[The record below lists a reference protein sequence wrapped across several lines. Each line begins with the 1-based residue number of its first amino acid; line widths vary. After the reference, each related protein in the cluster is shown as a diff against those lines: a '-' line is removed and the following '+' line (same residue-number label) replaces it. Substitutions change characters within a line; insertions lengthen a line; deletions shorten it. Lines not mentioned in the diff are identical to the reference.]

1 MKNTF
6 IIAEAGVNHNGKI
19 HIAKKLIDAAKNC
32 GVDAIKFQT
41 YIARNLSSR
50 KALTAQYQSKNKIK
64 QLNLLKKLS
73 LTFDENLILKKYC
86 KKKKIYFLSSAFD
99 IDSLKFLLNLNLKYY
114 KVPSGQIDDLPYL
127 KLLAKKNKKV
137 IISTGMANVKEISK
151 VIEIFKINGTKNK
164 NLSLLHCTSAYPTP
178 EKETNLKTILYLK
191 KKYKIKVGFSDHTI
205 GIDASVASVAM
216 GAEIIEKHF
225 TLNNKMKGPDHKAS
239 LEPNELKKMVEKIRV
254 IEKMLG
260 REKKIITP
268 NEKKNIQYVRKSIV
282 AKKNIKKGEKF
293 TIENITTKRPAK
305 GVSPMNFYNLIGK
318 KSKKNFFEDDLIQI

>member
-73 LTFDENLILKKYC
+73 LTFDENLILQKYC

-127 KLLAKKNKKV
+127 KL
-137 IISTGMANVKEISK
+137 
-151 VIEIFKINGTKNK
+151 
-164 NLSLLHCTSAYPTP
+164 
-178 EKETNLKTILYLK
+178 
-191 KKYKIKVGFSDHTI
+191 
-205 GIDASVASVAM
+205 
-216 GAEIIEKHF
+216 
-225 TLNNKMKGPDHKAS
+225 
-239 LEPNELKKMVEKIRV
+239 
-254 IEKMLG
+254 
-260 REKKIITP
+260 
-268 NEKKNIQYVRKSIV
+268 
-282 AKKNIKKGEKF
+282 
-293 TIENITTKRPAK
+293 
-305 GVSPMNFYNLIGK
+305 
-318 KSKKNFFEDDLIQI
+318 